1 MYIVAKNKKDIDKIN
16 SLNDEGVKFIKK
28 ERAEALK
35 KHGELREQ
43 DMPDTKREIQMQANR
58 G

>member
-1 MYIVAKNKKDIDKIN
+1 MFYKIVNI
-16 SLNDEGVKFIKK
+16 VKFIKK